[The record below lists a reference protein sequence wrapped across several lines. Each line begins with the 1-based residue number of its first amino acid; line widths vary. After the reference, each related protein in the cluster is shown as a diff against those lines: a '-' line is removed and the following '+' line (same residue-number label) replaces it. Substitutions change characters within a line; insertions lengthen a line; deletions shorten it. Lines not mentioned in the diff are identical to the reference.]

1 MPIHFKLMLYY
12 KLNKPEFWFRPG
24 QIFNKLGYVLGRYSS
39 TNTLSVDLPWGTA
52 LQVNPHETIGRSL
65 AVSGVY
71 ELAVSETL
79 WRLTDPGEWCLD
91 VGANIGYMTSVL
103 AAKAQAKG
111 KVFSFEP
118 HPVIFGRFQEN
129 LKRMANTHYAP
140 IQPNQSAVGTM
151 DGKTNLVEPDE
162 FGSNEGVAKLG
173 SNEASEKTIPVN
185 ISRLD
190 TLFPG
195 KEKFGVA
202 KVDVEGWE
210 LSVFQ
215 GGERLLAEHRIR
227 DIVFEDFEAFPSPSV
242 KFLQGKGYTVFR
254 LVKKILGPYIWNPL
268 KTKAPD
274 NLLPYEP
281 VNYLATVDPQRAIKL
296 LQPRG
301 WLCLKAK
308 V

>member
-1 MPIHFKLMLYY
+1 MLYY

-24 QIFNKLGYVLGRYSS
+24 QIFHKLGYICGRYAS
-39 TNTLSVDLPWGTA
+39 TNALSVRLPWGTA

-79 WRLTDPGEWCLD
+79 WRLTEPGEWCMD

-103 AAKAQAKG
+103 AAKAQAGG

-118 HPVIFGRFQEN
+118 HPVIFERFQTN
-129 LKRMANTHYAP
+129 LKGMLNGAP
-140 IQPNQSAVGTM
+140 IQASQSAVGTI
-151 DGKTNLVEPDE
+151 DGKTNLVEPDGFE
-162 FGSNEGVAKLG
+162 NNEGVAKLANHQ
-173 SNEASEKTIPVN
+173 SSEKNSYPIT

-195 KEKFGVA
+195 KEKFGVV

-215 GGERLLAEHRIR
+215 GAEQILAQHRIR
-227 DIVFEDFEAFPSPSV
+227 DIVFEDFEAFPSESV
-242 KFLQGKGYTVFR
+242 KFLQSKGYTIFR

-268 KTKAPD
+268 ETKAP
-274 NLLPYEP
+274 NFLLPYEP
-281 VNYLATVDPQRAIKL
+281 VNYLATVDPQRARRL

-301 WLCLKAK
+301 WSCLKAR